1 MDLMIREDIEQK
13 ILGTLFNKPSNLL
26 GAEVKL
32 TPEDFTSRLHKI
44 LFACVAHLVDNGIA
58 RIKSIDIEDFLR
70 PYPEQ
75 YEYYMINSGSTK
87 VEEYSINAELENFRY
102 YYKTLKK
109 VTLINQLIAQ
119 GFDVTPFYN
128 PQEQDKSKIYKI
140 VDNFETASVE
150 DIIAYY
156 DKMLLIARRSFISN
170 KEKVSI
176 QAGEGARNLIEKF
189 KKAPE
194 LGMSLNSPKLN
205 TVFRGRRL
213 GKLYIYSATQGGG
226 KSRIAMGDAGR
237 LAVNKIYNTITNQWE
252 INEHPQPTLYIS
264 TEMEVEE
271 LQTMI
276 LSYIS
281 GINENTILD
290 GSYSFEQLPI
300 IEEAVKVLEESPLY
314 FEYMS
319 SFNIADIEEEIK
331 IYKQQYNIQAL
342 FFDYIHINMKSSS
355 EISSKMG
362 MRDMREDSIL
372 LMFTER
378 LKIMANEYSI
388 HIHTSTQVNGD
399 WETKETPNQNL
410 IRGAKSIA
418 DKGDIGCILLPP
430 NKQEEAI
437 IENLQ
442 EKYEYTPNLV
452 IHIYKTRI
460 GRFPKN
466 TKIFVYFDYGTCR
479 MYDCFAT
486 DRKNN
491 IIAVDNTI
499 IK

>member
-1 MDLMIREDIEQK
+1 MNLMIREDIEQK
-13 ILGTLFNKPSNLL
+13 VLGALLLKPSNLL
-26 GAEVKL
+26 GSEIKL
-32 TPEDFTSRLHKI
+32 SVEDFTSRLHKI
-44 LFACVAHLVDNGIA
+44 IFGCIVHLINNGVAKITSNDV
-58 RIKSIDIEDFLR
+58 EDFLR
-70 PYPEQ
+70 PYKEQ
-75 YEYYMINSGSTK
+75 YEYYTVNQGTGVIEKSKES
-87 VEEYSINAELENFRY
+87 AEPTNFLY
-102 YYKTLKK
+102 YYRTLKK
-109 VTLINQLIAQ
+109 ITLINQLIMQ
-119 GFDVTPFYN
+119 GFDVSNFFSP
-128 PQEQDKSKIYKI
+128 EEIDISKSRKI
-140 VDNFETASVE
+140 VERFENATVE
-150 DIIAYY
+150 EIIAYY
-156 DKMLLIARRSFISN
+156 DKMLLVARRSFISN
-170 KEKVSI
+170 KERVSI
-176 QAGEGARNLIEKF
+176 QAGEGVRQLVEKF
-189 KKAPE
+189 KASPE
-194 LGMSLNSPKLN
+194 LGMPLSSLKLN
-205 TVFRGRRL
+205 TAFRGRRL

-237 LAVNKIYNTITNQWE
+237 LAALKTYNTVTGQWE

-276 LSYIS
+276 LAYIS

-290 GSYSFEQLPI
+290 GSYSCEELPI
-300 IEEAVKVLEESPLY
+300 IEEAIKVLENSPLY

-331 IYKQQYNIQAL
+331 TYKQQYDIQAL
-342 FFDYIHINMKSSS
+342 FFDYIHINMKSST

-388 HIHTSTQVNGD
+388 HIHTSTQVSSD

-418 DKGDIGCILLPP
+418 DKGDIGAILLPP

-437 IENLQ
+437 IEGIK

-452 IHIYKTRI
+452 LHIYKTRI

-486 DRKNN
+486 DKTNKL
-491 IIAVDNTI
+491 IPIDDTI
-499 IK
+499 IQ